1 MTKLQLEREQRQ
13 WCLRN
18 YRNIILGKIVR
29 VVDGKLV
36 QVAYVLSM
44 HKPLYDHPNTHPN
57 TH

>member
-1 MTKLQLEREQRQ
+1 MQLEREQRQ

-36 QVAYVLSM
+36 QVAYVFSM
-44 HKPLYDHPNTHPN
+44 HKPLYEHRNIYPNTH
-57 TH
+57 